1 MVTSP
6 ETKHPG
12 FPNATDYH
20 NKDTKGYFLS
30 SYRVIGVNK
39 RTLLRER
46 FHLMIM
52 SVAVII

>member
-6 ETKHPG
+6 ETKHRS
-12 FPNATDYH
+12 FPDATDYH

-30 SYRVIGVNK
+30 SYRVISVNK
-39 RTLLRER
+39 STFVRER

-52 SVAVII
+52 SVAVIM